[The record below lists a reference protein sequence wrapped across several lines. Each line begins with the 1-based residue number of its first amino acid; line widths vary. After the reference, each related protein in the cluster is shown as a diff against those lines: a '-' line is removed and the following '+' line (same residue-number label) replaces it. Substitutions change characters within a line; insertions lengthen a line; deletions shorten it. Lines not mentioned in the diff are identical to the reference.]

1 MLSIIPYERGPR
13 PDTPDRPFKT
23 YPRTPVSLQH
33 PSLYPP
39 FSQLSGA
46 YSASKISGSFNIS
59 SSSMDNRS
67 QSADSHTQGND
78 NRAQGADNRAQGADN
93 LAQRADNRTQGMNN
107 HAHGMDNPGTGMD
120 TRTLDGTQQLDPYN
134 TQNNLLDMP
143 PGPGNTRGMYKQ
155 EPNTMYPPM
164 HNGLSGHIGYPL
176 HPYMN
181 HHNPHTG
188 TGNGMPDPTLPDLP
202 SANNTP
208 SPADMMLSKQQHPS
222 DMPYQ
227 SGNTIPCL
235 SSTTNRSLGSPTDN
249 RQNSG
254 PSQEKLSSG
263 DPSTSLSPPIKAPP
277 KKRPHSIPDNQ
288 KDSSY
293 WERRKKNNDAAK
305 RSRDGRRVKEQQT
318 ATRLALLENENVQLR
333 AEASLIKSE
342 IEKLRSMIYAA

>member
-1 MLSIIPYERGPR
+1 MPYERGPGR
-13 PDTPDRPFKT
+13 DTPDRPFKT

-78 NRAQGADNRAQGADN
+78 NRAQGADNRVQG
-93 LAQRADNRTQGMNN
+93 ADNRTQGMNN
-107 HAHGMDNPGTGMD
+107 HAHGMDGMD
-120 TRTLDGTQQLDPYN
+120 TRTLDGTQQLDLYN
-134 TQNNLLDMP
+134 SQNNLLDMP
-143 PGPGNTRGMYKQ
+143 LGPGNSRGMYKQ

-164 HNGLSGHIGYPL
+164 HNSLSGQIGYPL
-176 HPYMN
+176 HPYVN

-227 SGNTIPCL
+227 SGNTIPSL
-235 SSTTNRSLGSPTDN
+235 SSTTNRSLRSPLGSPTDN
-249 RQNSG
+249 RLNSG
-254 PSQEKLSSG
+254 PSQQSLSSG
-263 DPSTSLSPPIKAPP
+263 DPSSSLSPTIKAPP
-277 KKRPHSIPDNQ
+277 KKRSMAVPDKL

-293 WERRKKNNDAAK
+293 WEKRKKNNDSAK
-305 RSRDGRRVKEQQT
+305 RSRDGRRFKEEQI
-318 ATRLALLENENVQLR
+318 AMRVIFMENENVRLR
-333 AEASLIKSE
+333 AEVSFLKSE
-342 IEKLRSMIYAA
+342 VEKLRGMIYAG

>member
-1 MLSIIPYERGPR
+1 MPYERGPGR
-13 PDTPDRPFKT
+13 DTPDRPFKT
-23 YPRTPVSLQH
+23 YPRTTVSLQH

-78 NRAQGADNRAQGADN
+78 NRAQGADNRAR
-93 LAQRADNRTQGMNN
+93 RADNRTQGMNN

-120 TRTLDGTQQLDPYN
+120 TRTLDGTQQLDPYDS
-134 TQNNLLDMP
+134 QNNLLDMP

-164 HNGLSGHIGYPL
+164 HNGLGGHIGYP

-188 TGNGMPDPTLPDLP
+188 TGNGMPNPILPDLP

-227 SGNTIPCL
+227 SGNTIPSL

-254 PSQEKLSSG
+254 PSQQRLSSE
-263 DPSTSLSPPIKAPP
+263 DPSSSLSPPIKAPP
-277 KKRPHSIPDNQ
+277 KKRCHSIPDNQ

-293 WERRKKNNDAAK
+293 WEKRRKNNDSAK
-305 RSRDGRRVKEQQT
+305 RSRDGRRQKEEQI
-318 ATRLALLENENVQLR
+318 AMRMALLENENVRLR
-333 AEASLIKSE
+333 AETSLLQSE
-342 IEKLRSMIYAA
+342 VDKLRYMIYAA